1 MSALLLALAYT
12 VFAWWFSTGAILH
25 LVGLRRSTFSWT
37 MLGASVLLLFALTGL
52 YASRDATTVASAYC
66 GFTCALLVWAWQEV
80 AFLLGFVTGPR
91 RVACEPGVRG
101 ARRAWHAFQTVQHH
115 ELGLVVL
122 GLAVFACTWGGA
134 NTTGWWTFVILW
146 TMRQSAKLNIF
157 LGARNLNERF
167 LPAHLKYL
175 GSYFR
180 QHWMNPLFPVSV
192 TVATLFALPLWQAA
206 LAPDASAFEATS
218 AALNAVLL
226 SLAIVEHWFLVLPLP
241 FDRLWQWGLRSR
253 ATPGSGGVELVA
265 AAVRERPS

>member
-1 MSALLLALAYT
+1 MWNQAGPIAYT
-12 VFAWWFSTGAILH
+12 LFVWWFSTGVILY
-25 LVGLRRSTFSWT
+25 LVGLPRSTHKWT
-37 MLGASVLLLFALTGL
+37 MAGSTLMLGGALWAVARTAGDTSHAAVYTAFTG
-52 YASRDATTVASAYC
+52 
-66 GFTCALLVWAWQEV
+66 ALGVWAWQEV

-91 RVACEPGVRG
+91 RVACEPGARG

-115 ELGLVVL
+115 ELGLVLL

-134 NTTGWWTFVILW
+134 NSTGWWTFVILW

-157 LGARNLNERF
+157 LGVRNLNESF

-192 TVATLFALPLWQAA
+192 TVSTLVAVPLWQAA
-206 LAPDASAFEATS
+206 LAPNASPFEATS

-226 SLAIVEHWFLVLPLP
+226 SLAIVEHGFLVLPLP
-241 FDRLWQWGLRSR
+241 FDKLWQWGLRSR
-253 ATPGSGGVELVA
+253 VEPTA
-265 AAVRERPS
+265 GA